1 MMLLIQYVPVIRY
14 CDSVKIL
21 FADEQS
27 HEILENWYSVNNDET
42 TILHRFIIFTLQGEK
57 NSENIFKQ
65 MYHKK

>member
-1 MMLLIQYVPVIRY
+1 MMLYVPVIRY

-21 FADEQS
+21 FADDQS

-57 NSENIFKQ
+57 KL
-65 MYHKK
+65 

>member
-21 FADEQS
+21 IADDQS

-42 TILHRFIIFTLQGEK
+42 TILHRFIIFILQGEK
-57 NSENIFKQ
+57 KL
-65 MYHKK
+65 